1 MCKRI
6 FKFELQ
12 LSSYSQN
19 IKFSRYCPKFHI
31 FTNIVIFK
39 YICNFLDQLFDPYK
53 FHGRNMS
60 GILFFIFASCH
71 PLNSKNGLSEQYQIV
86 TIEATPGLCS
96 QNLIFLMYMIHLSSI
111 LVYLCIE
118 ITQINFH
125 QFFQR
130 ILLNMF
136 KHTIIQQEMLKI
148 TVLIKQRK
156 CFLIGQLEIVDLL
169 FGIL

>member
-1 MCKRI
+1 M
-6 FKFELQ
+6 
-12 LSSYSQN
+12 
-19 IKFSRYCPKFHI
+19 
-31 FTNIVIFK
+31 
-39 YICNFLDQLFDPYK
+39 
-53 FHGRNMS
+53 
-60 GILFFIFASCH
+60 
-71 PLNSKNGLSEQYQIV
+71 NSKNGLSEQYQIA

-96 QNLIFLMYMIHLSSI
+96 QSLIFLMYMIHLSSI
-111 LVYLCIE
+111 WVYLCID

-156 CFLIGQLEIVDLL
+156 CFLIVQLEIVDLHFWNSL
-169 FGIL
+169 DKTLKHCKPTKHFRNQLKSILLSEYN